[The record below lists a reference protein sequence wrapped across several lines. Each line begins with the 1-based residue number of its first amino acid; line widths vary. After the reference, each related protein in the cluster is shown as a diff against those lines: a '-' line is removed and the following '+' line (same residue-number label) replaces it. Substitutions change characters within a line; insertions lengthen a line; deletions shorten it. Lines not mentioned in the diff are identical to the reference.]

1 MRSIL
6 RMMAALTPALAL
18 AACVAGGLG
27 GDKAEG
33 PSPITGSEIEVT
45 ALDAPPAEK
54 AGAAKPATPAVSE
67 APAAEKPAIG
77 PKPRPETLEAASAKE
92 EITPPEAAAPVPEAL
107 KTEAHL
113 ACERK
118 GDLWV
123 KAGQSGAS
131 ACVKRT
137 KDAGKH
143 CANGKQCQGECL
155 ARSGTCAPY
164 QPLFGCNEVL
174 QDNGVRT
181 TLCLD

>member
-6 RMMAALTPALAL
+6 RMMAALTALLAL

-27 GDKAEG
+27 GNKAKG
-33 PSPITGSEIEVT
+33 PNPISGSEIEVT
-45 ALDAPPAEK
+45 ALDAPPAAK
-54 AGAAKPATPAVSE
+54 PGPAKPAAAAE
-67 APAAEKPAIG
+67 APPAEKPAIG
-77 PKPRPETLEAASAKE
+77 PKPRPEKLEAAVAKE
-92 EITPPEAAAPVPEAL
+92 EIAPPEAAAPVPEAL

-123 KAGQSGAS
+123 KAGKSGAS
-131 ACVKRT
+131 TCVKRT
-137 KDAGKH
+137 KDSGKR
-143 CANGKQCQGECL
+143 CTTGKQCKGECL

-174 QDNGVRT
+174 QDNGMRT